1 MKTLLKRLWSESA
14 VAPCARPQDYLYE
27 IDESFFTLFVGHE
40 VIGGEID
47 RCLLN
52 RVCDVAYR
60 EAIAFQVNL
69 MDRDQAIEFIRTLL
83 VKCDSLLSGKFFVSS
98 CFALRLRD
106 SFVVATIGRCESW
119 LLHAHTVNRLTTNTI
134 LAGVPGVFLSVLGGT
149 VPILNANIQVAPV
162 ICGSQII
169 VTTSRAS
176 HNRDDQ
182 TAVNPIIAQ
191 LNETK
196 LSTDFK
202 RSAETSLATALL
214 NLD

>member
-134 LAGVPGVFLSVLGGT
+134 LAAVPGVFLSVLGGT
-149 VPILNANIQVAPV
+149 VPTLNANIQVVRSFAGLRSLSPPV
-162 ICGSQII
+162 ELP
-169 VTTSRAS
+169 T
-176 HNRDDQ
+176 
-182 TAVNPIIAQ
+182 IAM
-191 LNETK
+191 TK
-196 LSTDFK
+196 RLSTQ
-202 RSAETSLATALL
+202 SLPNSMKPNFQRTL
-214 NLD
+214 NAVPKLAWQLHY